1 MLGDKHFQLA
11 LIVVGFETTQHLLG
25 ILSKE
30 DYIFDCSQKDLK
42 VSTCISLQQNQD
54 FFQNTSVGNI
64 SLYTLSLYSPAGYIQ
79 LLFQIST
86 LIRFLPHKPRESS
99 THQQFALLLNPS
111 FADRSC
117 LKQRLDP
124 FLVLGVT
131 ARIPPSPLPLKK
143 THLPSILVYP
153 PGMQESCFYIHGQ
166 YDSEQRYKYR
176 ISCKCPIKSFE
187 FLSLFCW
194 IINTG

>member
-124 FLVLGVT
+124 FLGTRCHCQNTTISSASKKDSFAFHFSLSTRDAGVLLLHTRPV
-131 ARIPPSPLPLKK
+131 
-143 THLPSILVYP
+143 
-153 PGMQESCFYIHGQ
+153 
-166 YDSEQRYKYR
+166 
-176 ISCKCPIKSFE
+176 
-187 FLSLFCW
+187 
-194 IINTG
+194 